1 MTLVMKN
8 RSDLTMCK
16 VLYVRA
22 LLAGSAQLLAC
33 HHLYIDLIA
42 LYDALI
48 ATSMHVMTAP

>member
-1 MTLVMKN
+1 MTRVMKN